1 MQSGFKSLISNLR
14 DKHQHTDK
22 GKKKGV
28 SRGHFWR
35 QTKARQWPGNEAH
48 RRTRGGKPARHGGG
62 HRREREWDEGERGEG
77 LGCLRWWTGWLLGKE
92 SRKPQCDYSAAVADG
107 GWEYSFLLLCN
118 SLFSDFFLV
127 SLLFLFFIPSPFF
140 VFSTMFALWCLL

>member
-22 GKKKGV
+22 GKKKAALAVISGD
-28 SRGHFWR
+28 R
-35 QTKARQWPGNEAH
+35 QRRDSGQGM
-48 RRTRGGKPARHGGG
+48 RRTTGLVAANLRDMVVVTGEKE
-62 HRREREWDEGERGEG
+62 RERERDEGERGEG
-77 LGCLRWWTGWLLGKE
+77 LDCLRWWTGWLLGKE

-107 GWEYSFLLLCN
+107 CREYSFLLLCN

-140 VFSTMFALWCLL
+140 VFSTMFAL